1 MIRIDKIRF
10 GTGYRM
16 WATHETAYGLEMDT
30 GHGLLICVVFELVH
44 FFTCITIVLYY
55 YVLLPF
61 CGE

>member
-1 MIRIDKIRF
+1 
-10 GTGYRM
+10 M